1 MVVSILSIIM
11 KSKLIAITLSA
22 ILITACSSSSQT
34 NPTNDP
40 QPASDSNSTQQQD
53 APQEDTSNG
62 QSSDSTAK
70 YTMADV
76 QANNSESSCYTAI
89 NGNIY
94 DLTSF
99 IASHPGGARNIM
111 KLCGID
117 GTSIY
122 MSQHGDQP
130 QPEAQLSSLYI
141 GELAQ

>member
-1 MVVSILSIIM
+1 M

-22 ILITACSSSSQT
+22 ILITACSSSNQ
-34 NPTNDP
+34 NNQTNDP
-40 QPASDSNSTQQQD
+40 KPTSDLNSIQQEE
-53 APQEDTSNG
+53 PQEDISNG
-62 QSSDSTAK
+62 QSPSSTAK

-76 QANNSESSCYTAI
+76 QANNSESSCYTVI
-89 NGNIY
+89 NGNVY

-141 GELAQ
+141 GELDQ

>member
-1 MVVSILSIIM
+1 M

-22 ILITACSSSSQT
+22 ILITACSSSSQ
-34 NPTNDP
+34 NNQTNDP
-40 QPASDSNSTQQQD
+40 KPTSDSNSIQQE
-53 APQEDTSNG
+53 APQEDISN
-62 QSSDSTAK
+62 QSPSSTAK

-76 QANNSESSCYTAI
+76 QANNSESSCYTVI
-89 NGNIY
+89 NGNVY

-141 GELAQ
+141 GELDQ